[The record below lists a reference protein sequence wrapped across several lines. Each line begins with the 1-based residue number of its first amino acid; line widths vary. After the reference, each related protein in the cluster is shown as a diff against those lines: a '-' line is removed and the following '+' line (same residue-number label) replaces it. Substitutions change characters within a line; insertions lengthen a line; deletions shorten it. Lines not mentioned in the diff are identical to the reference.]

1 MNLRICK
8 KWLFDTAVKL
18 SSCRCVE
25 HFPTRPLAKSA
36 EEKVKKNAG
45 DFEMFPVSQAGLK
58 M

>member
-45 DFEMFPVSQAGLK
+45 DFEMFQEAGLK
-58 M
+58 V